1 MSLRS
6 HSLLEPRIVRH
17 GNQRGCSVRIARAVR
32 YARVLRIGPGHRSA
46 LMTRA
51 ETSSPKRGNEILL
64 SVEPDKLGQRE
75 RERERERERGKRE
88 KERERACVSVCPGF
102 FSVIHPQRAARE
114 YGAPPGGGNQ
124 GCGVR
129 GCVKKRWPAQ
139 DSNLESPAPGADAL
153 SSCARPNQVKLHEI
167 SGCATL
173 HLTSTSPIERDPV
186 SQSVRFFFC
195 GPPTGSRARLRR
207 ATGRREPGVRGAWK
221 C

>member
-17 GNQRGCSVRIARAVR
+17 ETQRGCSVCIARAVR

-51 ETSSPKRGNEILL
+51 ETSSPKRGNEFLL
-64 SVEPDKLGQRE
+64 SVEPDKLGQKERE
-75 RERERERERGKRE
+75 REREREREKRE
-88 KERERACVSVCPGF
+88 KEREPVSQSVRAF
-102 FSVIHPQRAARE
+102 FSVDHPQRAARE

-129 GCVKKRWPAQ
+129 GGVKTEWPAQ

-173 HLTSTSPIERDPV
+173 LLTSTSPIKREPV
-186 SQSVRFFFC
+186 SQSVRFC
-195 GPPTGSRARLRR
+195 RGPPTGSRARLRR
-207 ATGRREPGVRGAWK
+207 ATGRREPGVRGAWR

>member
-17 GNQRGCSVRIARAVR
+17 ETQRGCSVCIARAVR

-51 ETSSPKRGNEILL
+51 ETSSPKRGNEFLL

-75 RERERERERGKRE
+75 RERERERERRE
-88 KERERACVSVCPGF
+88 RKRERACVSVCPGF
-102 FSVIHPQRAARE
+102 FSVDHPQRAARE

-129 GCVKKRWPAQ
+129 GGVKTRRPAQ

-153 SSCARPNQVKLHEI
+153 SSCARPSQVKLRD
-167 SGCATL
+167 
-173 HLTSTSPIERDPV
+173 TSFSFHVAHIH
-186 SQSVRFFFC
+186 
-195 GPPTGSRARLRR
+195 
-207 ATGRREPGVRGAWK
+207 
-221 C
+221 